1 MNERIYLHARKA
13 DALAREIEPDL
24 REVVRYQR
32 IRDEK
37 FAELIVRD
45 IHEFVD
51 ARDTAQVLSNGIL
64 IMYGLR
70 K

>member
-1 MNERIYLHARKA
+1 MNERIYLLARKA

-24 REVVRYQR
+24 REVTRYQR

-51 ARDTAQVLSNGIL
+51 ARDTAQILSNGIL

>member
-1 MNERIYLHARKA
+1 MNERIYLLARKA
-13 DALAREIEPDL
+13 DELARTIEPDL
-24 REVVRYQR
+24 REVVRYQH

-51 ARDTAQVLSNGIL
+51 ARDTAQILSNGIL
-64 IMYGLR
+64 LMYGLR

>member
-45 IHEFVD
+45 IHEFVV
-51 ARDTAQVLSNGIL
+51 ANKAHILSNGIL